1 MGLQHT
7 TGSWEEAMK
16 KPSVLA
22 IALAAILYA
31 TPLSLHWSNEVPS
44 VSVDKANAQNRVHVN
59 RRPAR
64 PLYGPNG
71 PYFAGNPYV
80 NYRYLNPYVNYGNPY
95 VNPWVNRR

>member
-1 MGLQHT
+1 MSKTHVF
-7 TGSWEEAMK
+7 AA
-16 KPSVLA
+16 V
-22 IALAAILYA
+22 LAAILCA
-31 TPLSLHWSNEVPS
+31 TPLSLHSSNEVPS
-44 VSVDKANAQNRVHVN
+44 VSVDKANAQNRVVN

-80 NYRYLNPYVNYGNPY
+80 NYRYINPHVNYGNPY